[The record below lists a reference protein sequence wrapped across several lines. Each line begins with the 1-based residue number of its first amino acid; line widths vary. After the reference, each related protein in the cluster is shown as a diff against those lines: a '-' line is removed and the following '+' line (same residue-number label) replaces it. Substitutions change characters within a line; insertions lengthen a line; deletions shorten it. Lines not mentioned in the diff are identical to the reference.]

1 VISLTPVRKGEA
13 ELLIVCTLNDEEK
26 TVGVGELSVRLPSIG
41 NLPEFRAR
49 VVTDGLNVW
58 VLLPSGEYRR
68 VPEHSALVSFVYRL
82 APLLDRGRTGMLY
95 SDDELVHR
103 ACLIWLGK
111 RDRNRAFLRRV
122 ADLLLAGRRGEARGL
137 LVAREL

>member
-1 VISLTPVRKGEA
+1 MISLTPVRKGEA
-13 ELLIVCTLNDEEK
+13 DLVIVCRLNDREK
-26 TVGVGELSVRLPSIG
+26 TVGVGELSVRLPSVG

-68 VPEHSALVSFVYRL
+68 VPEHSALTGFVYRL
-82 APLLDRGRTGMLY
+82 APLLERGRTGMLY

-103 ACLIWLGK
+103 TCLVWLG
-111 RDRNRAFLRRV
+111 RRARNRAFLRRV

-137 LVAREL
+137 LVAKEL

>member
-1 VISLTPVRKGEA
+1 MISLTPVRKGEA
-13 ELLIVCTLNDEEK
+13 ELLIVYRLNDREHIVW
-26 TVGVGELSVRLPSIG
+26 VGDLSVRLPSIG
-41 NLPEFRAR
+41 DLPEFRAG